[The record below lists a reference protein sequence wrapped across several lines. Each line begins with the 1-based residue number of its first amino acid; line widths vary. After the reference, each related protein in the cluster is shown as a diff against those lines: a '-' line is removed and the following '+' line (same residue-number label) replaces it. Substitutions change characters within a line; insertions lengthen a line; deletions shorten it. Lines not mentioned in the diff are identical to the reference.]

1 MQEAVRT
8 SKSLKFVGLVLIC
21 FVSFCCWT
29 FGCWGKSQSAHA
41 EIEYPDDEYLF
52 PEDRNEEEKA
62 EEVKSRRSGEQSR
75 REGIVGENPPL
86 DIDAPTL
93 NYDSTT
99 STFQAEGG
107 LVITHGLSV
116 IEAERGSLNSQTGE
130 TILEED
136 VRISDP
142 QAQLTASDAQYNV
155 KTKTGELH
163 NTEMHFTEGDYRLKA
178 KRIQKKEG
186 LEFHLDDAL
195 MTTCDCPDGDLCAP
209 WRIRANEADI
219 TVDGYGITKGT
230 IFEVRDRPVFYL
242 PYLIFPVKAKRQTGL
257 LPATIG
263 NSSRH
268 GFHLELPF
276 FWAIDNSTDATI
288 TPLVEVK
295 TRVGVDTEFRKI
307 FSLNHEL
314 ELGAT
319 YLNESARDGELRG
332 TDVTDLSDPSIDENR
347 FAGYLDQNFS
357 GDVGEVPVQVV
368 LDGNYVSDD
377 LILRE
382 FEKQQIGDK
391 SSRYVTSRGVVRG
404 SLFDSHSVDLAVEYN
419 QALVTNDDDVFQRL
433 PEFTVNGVQRFRPF
447 GINPYGL
454 QLIVSDHFESIAFDR
469 DSSFDGSRTE
479 LYEKIRI
486 PFYLGSYLENNFEVG
501 ARASH
506 YTVNYNQEP
515 EPSPDGGEVPVL
527 LESSSDRV
535 VPEFNFS
542 SSTNLERVFEVS
554 QDSWLK
560 RMVDLGSTSREVEL
574 LRVKHLI
581 TPVLEYKY
589 VPEVDQD
596 DNPQFDSNDQ
606 LAKKNVVTYGVVQ
619 RLYSRHEARNP
630 YLYGVEEVTPEFKD
644 LKPLASTGVFED
656 TFGLGLDT
664 SDVGRFSALDRGNI
678 YELASFSL
686 TQSFD
691 IEENSR
697 DLEEG
702 EERREFSDVDMEV
715 TFHPNNYIGIEGEA
729 GFDVEDQGISSYS
742 IGTQLLDKRGDEV
755 RALLSFVED
764 NVRQLESN
772 VALRLTERLQV
783 GYYTRYDDLAGDV
796 IESKVGLRLKSACKC
811 WVFDVDLT
819 DQSNPD
825 DTRFG
830 FTLTLVG
837 LGEISHKLFALDKD
851 QQTP

>member
-1 MQEAVRT
+1 MQEVGRT
-8 SKSLKFVGLVLIC
+8 RKNFKCGEIAFIC
-21 FVSFCCWT
+21 FCLFCWM
-29 FGCWGKSQSAHA
+29 GWGENQAAYA
-41 EIEYPDDEYLF
+41 EIEYPDSEYLF
-52 PEDRNEEEKA
+52 PEDRNEDDKE
-62 EEVKSRRSGEQSR
+62 EEVKNRRSEEQSR

-99 STFQAEGG
+99 STFQADGG

-116 IEAERGSLNSQTGE
+116 IEAERGTLNSQTGE
-130 TILEED
+130 TVLEED

-142 QAQLTASDAQYNV
+142 QAQLTASDAHYNV

-163 NTEMHFTEGDYRLKA
+163 NTEMHFTEGDYHLKA

-195 MTTCDCPDGDLCAP
+195 VTTCDCPDGDLCAP
-209 WRIRANEADI
+209 WRIRADEADI
-219 TVDGYGITKGT
+219 AIDGYGITKGT
-230 IFEVRDRPVFYL
+230 VFEVRDRPVFYL
-242 PYLIFPVKAKRQTGL
+242 PYMIFPVKAKRQTGF

-263 NSSRH
+263 NSNRH

-276 FWAIDNSTDATI
+276 FWAINNSTDATI
-288 TPLVEVK
+288 TPLLESK
-295 TRVGVDTEFRKI
+295 TRVGVDTEVRKI
-307 FSLNHEL
+307 LSLNHEL
-314 ELGAT
+314 EFGAT
-319 YLNESARDGELRG
+319 YLNESERNGELRG
-332 TDVTDLSDPSIDENR
+332 TDVSDLSDPSIDENR
-347 FAGYLDQNFS
+347 FAGYLDQSLS
-357 GDVGEVPVQVV
+357 GDIGDVPVQVV

-377 LILRE
+377 LFLRE
-382 FEKQQIGDK
+382 FEKEEIGDK
-391 SSRYVTSRGVVRG
+391 SSRYVTSRGVLRG
-404 SLFDSHSVDLAVEYN
+404 SLFDTHSVDLAVEYN
-419 QALVTNDDDVFQRL
+419 QALVTSDDDVFQRL
-433 PEFTVNGVQRFRPF
+433 PELTVNGVQRFRPF

-454 QLIVSDHFESIAFDR
+454 QLIVSDRLESIAFDR
-469 DSSFDGSRTE
+469 DSSYDGSRTE
-479 LYEKIRI
+479 IYEKVRI
-486 PFYLGSYLENNFEVG
+486 PFYLGSYLETNFEVG

-506 YTVNYNQEP
+506 YTVSYNQEP
-515 EPSPDGGEVPVL
+515 EPPQDGGEAPVL
-527 LESSSDRV
+527 LDSSSDRL

-542 SSTNLERVFEVS
+542 SSTSLERVFEIS
-554 QDSWLK
+554 RDSWLK
-560 RMVDLGSTSREVEL
+560 RIVDLGSTSRSEEL
-574 LRVKHLI
+574 LRVKHQI
-581 TPVLEYKY
+581 TPVLEYLY

-606 LAKKNVVTYGVVQ
+606 LAKKNVVTYGIVQ
-619 RLYSRHEARNP
+619 RLYSRTEARNP

-664 SDVGRFSALDRGNI
+664 SDIGRFSALDRGNI
-678 YELASFSL
+678 YELASLSL

-691 IEENSR
+691 VEENNR

-702 EERREFSDVDMEV
+702 EERREFSDIDMEA
-715 TFHPNNYIGIEGEA
+715 TFHPNNYIGIEGDA
-729 GFDVEDQGISSYS
+729 GFNVEDQEISAYS
-742 IGTQLLDKRGDEV
+742 IGTHLLDKRGDEL
-755 RALLSFVED
+755 RAVLSFVED

-772 VALRLTERLQV
+772 IAIRLTERLQV

-796 IESKVGLRLKSACKC
+796 IESKVGLRLKSACRC
-811 WVFDVDLT
+811 WVMDVDLT